1 MCALLIALHA
11 VLAYCVKV
19 VLDDEVIQV
28 LLRPCRQFSLSLL
41 PLLLFYLEKDGDLL
55 LDSLPFL
62 VLLALV
68 PGDHDRD
75 PGSYDDAE
83 SHRANHN

>member
-1 MCALLIALHA
+1 MGSFLIALHA
-11 VLAYCVKV
+11 VLAYGVKI
-19 VLDDEVIQV
+19 VLYDEVIQV

-41 PLLLFYLEKDGDLL
+41 PLLLFYLEEYGDLL

-83 SHRANHN
+83 PHRTNHN